1 MSNGQVDGLTGRRV
15 NKLYA
20 RRDRG
25 MWQVDRRTSGQG
37 NMLLVVEDRVTDEQ
51 VRGVTERGE
60 WVGDGRGVGCGRTG
74 SGLGT
79 ERERAAD
86 RRGVGWGLKVCGLRT
101 EGEWDGGWDGC
112 GLGEEGKWVGENGRH
127 VRGRSILS

>member
-1 MSNGQVDGLTGRRV
+1 MSNGQVDELTGRRG

-20 RRDRG
+20 RR
-25 MWQVDRRTSGQG
+25 
-37 NMLLVVEDRVTDEQ
+37 DRVTDEQ

-60 WVGDGRGVGCGRTG
+60 WV
-74 SGLGT
+74 
-79 ERERAAD
+79 AD

-112 GLGEEGKWVGENGRH
+112 GLGEEGKWVGEWKACEGEEYF
-127 VRGRSILS
+127 ILM

>member
-1 MSNGQVDGLTGRRV
+1 MSNGQVDELTGRRV

-60 WVGDGRGVGCGRTG
+60 RATDGRGVGWGQKV

-79 ERERAAD
+79 E
-86 RRGVGWGLKVCGLRT
+86 GVWAG
-101 EGEWDGGWDGC
+101 D
-112 GLGEEGKWVGENGRH
+112 GLGVD
-127 VRGRSILS
+127 